1 MRFEGKCVVVT
12 GASSGMGH
20 GIALEYAREG
30 ATVIAVARRKERLEQ
45 LAAEAKEQGL
55 AGKILPYVGDI
66 STKEVNE
73 GMIDFAIS
81 ECGKIDVLV
90 NNAGIMDEFKPIA
103 EVEDAQWERIMAVNL
118 TGPMYATRKA
128 VQEMLKTGGGNI
140 LNIASIGGVQGCRAG
155 AAYTA
160 SKHAVVGLTKN
171 TAFMYVDK
179 GIRCNVI
186 CPGGIETEVM
196 NSQTNL
202 SQTGM
207 ARVMAGLDTSIPS
220 GKVEDIS
227 RAALMITSD
236 EGKFMNGSVVVIDGG
251 VSCN

>member
-1 MRFEGKCVVVT
+1 
-12 GASSGMGH
+12 
-20 GIALEYAREG
+20 
-30 ATVIAVARRKERLEQ
+30 
-45 LAAEAKEQGL
+45 
-55 AGKILPYVGDI
+55 
-66 STKEVNE
+66 
-73 GMIDFAIS
+73 
-81 ECGKIDVLV
+81 
-90 NNAGIMDEFKPIA
+90 
-103 EVEDAQWERIMAVNL
+103 
-118 TGPMYATRKA
+118 
-128 VQEMLKTGGGNI
+128 
-140 LNIASIGGVQGCRAG
+140 
-155 AAYTA
+155 
-160 SKHAVVGLTKN
+160 
-171 TAFMYVDK
+171 MYVDK